1 MLGIA
6 SEHQAA
12 YLNLEFRI
20 FVNTYITLTQMMYI
34 KLIKQYLKK
43 LFGNGRLDHEQITVT
58 DLAVPAPVRSG
69 SVSKTIERHLYP
81 SADPT

>member
-43 LFGNGRLDHEQITVT
+43 LFW
-58 DLAVPAPVRSG
+58 
-69 SVSKTIERHLYP
+69 
-81 SADPT
+81 